1 MMLRLLAIALT
12 GLAAF
17 AIPAQAG
24 EGTLAAKGREIALT
38 HCARCHVINAETRL
52 GGIGSTPSFSLLLS
66 LADAEH
72 RFDTFFARRPHPAF
86 IRVEGV
92 APPTPLPPNAAEI
105 RLTVDDLDAL
115 LVFVQSLKQQPD

>member
-1 MMLRLLAIALT
+1 MMRRVLATAFV
-12 GLAAF
+12 GMAAF
-17 AIPAQAG
+17 AGAAQAN
-24 EGTLAAKGREIALT
+24 EGALAAKGREIALT
-38 HCARCHVINAETRL
+38 HCARCHVIDAGTKL

-72 RFDTFFARRPHPAF
+72 RFDTFFDRRPHPAF

-92 APPTPLPPNAAEI
+92 APLTPLPPNAAEI
-105 RLTVDDLDAL
+105 QLTVDDLDAL